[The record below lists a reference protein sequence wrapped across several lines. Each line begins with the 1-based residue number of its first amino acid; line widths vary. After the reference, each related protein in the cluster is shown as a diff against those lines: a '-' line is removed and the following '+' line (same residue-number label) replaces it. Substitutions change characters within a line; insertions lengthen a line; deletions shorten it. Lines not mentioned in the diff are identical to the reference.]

1 MEKSLSS
8 RCLLIFFLRFL
19 NLDMEAKITQSLEFT
34 RAAGSIIK
42 GCWKGQG
49 QAETVSPI
57 CFYMSERLMR
67 ITYNRNGRTL
77 AIYHTNKEKDIQYL
91 QFLGAGLLRHKAVE
105 RRVPMF
111 ISRSLARK
119 IIKRKFKELSYEGN
133 SPGDHQVFV
142 KEILRSTKHGAY
154 FKRRGRRSLTE
165 NEVVTL
171 EKISATLSKYL
182 SSSHLSKVMERCN
195 LFFLGLIRSRGP
207 LENTPKD
214 HFMERFTRNH
224 MDYEVNV
231 VNRVCPSGKS
241 HKPPRG
247 TGYDSNIG
255 ANKNVKSHDCEDMRN
270 GSDQEC
276 FGMCGKKCWCWHW
289 VCGDCCLHKG
299 CLQHD
304 ACCRYANPQYLSTYC
319 LLPFVYGFN
328 CENGYPGYPTCLYR

>member
-1 MEKSLSS
+1 MKFHS
-8 RCLLIFFLRFL
+8 
-19 NLDMEAKITQSLEFT
+19 FT
-34 RAAGSIIK
+34 PRLK
-42 GCWKGQG
+42 DKH
-49 QAETVSPI
+49 
-57 CFYMSERLMR
+57 FYVL
-67 ITYNRNGRTL
+67 TY
-77 AIYHTNKEKDIQYL
+77 
-91 QFLGAGLLRHKAVE
+91 LRHKAVE

-111 ISRSLARK
+111 MSRSLARK
-119 IIKRKFKELSYEGN
+119 IIKRKFKELSYESN

-241 HKPPRG
+241 HKPLRG
-247 TGYDSNIG
+247 TGYDSTIG
-255 ANKNVKSHDCEDMRN
+255 ANKNEKSHDCEDMRN

-319 LLPFVYGFN
+319 LLPFVYGFD
-328 CENGYPGYPTCLYR
+328 CENGYHGYSTCLHRWISFVANRMGTSFDAWEIDFSV

>member
-1 MEKSLSS
+1 
-8 RCLLIFFLRFL
+8 
-19 NLDMEAKITQSLEFT
+19 
-34 RAAGSIIK
+34 
-42 GCWKGQG
+42 
-49 QAETVSPI
+49 
-57 CFYMSERLMR
+57 
-67 ITYNRNGRTL
+67 
-77 AIYHTNKEKDIQYL
+77 
-91 QFLGAGLLRHKAVE
+91 
-105 RRVPMF
+105 MF
-111 ISRSLARK
+111 MSRSLARK
-119 IIKRKFKELSYEGN
+119 IIKRKFKELSYESN

-154 FKRRGRRSLTE
+154 FKRKGRRSLTE

-182 SSSHLSKVMERCN
+182 SSYHLSKVMERCN

-241 HKPPRG
+241 HKPPKG
-247 TGYDSNIG
+247 TGYDSNIV
-255 ANKNVKSHDCEDMRN
+255 ANKNEKSYDCEDMRN
-270 GSDQEC
+270 GSDQKC

-319 LLPFVYGFN
+319 LLPFVYGFD
-328 CENGYPGYPTCLYR
+328 CENGYHGYPTCLHR

>member
-1 MEKSLSS
+1 
-8 RCLLIFFLRFL
+8 
-19 NLDMEAKITQSLEFT
+19 
-34 RAAGSIIK
+34 
-42 GCWKGQG
+42 
-49 QAETVSPI
+49 
-57 CFYMSERLMR
+57 
-67 ITYNRNGRTL
+67 
-77 AIYHTNKEKDIQYL
+77 
-91 QFLGAGLLRHKAVE
+91 
-105 RRVPMF
+105 MF
-111 ISRSLARK
+111 MSRSLARK
-119 IIKRKFKELSYEGN
+119 IIKRKFKELSYESN
-133 SPGDHQVFV
+133 SPGNHQVFV

-165 NEVVTL
+165 NEVETL

-182 SSSHLSKVMERCN
+182 SSSHLSKVKERCN
-195 LFFLGLIRSRGP
+195 LFFLGLIRSRGS

-214 HFMERFTRNH
+214 HFIERFTRNH

-255 ANKNVKSHDCEDMRN
+255 ANKNEKSHDCEDMHN

-319 LLPFVYGFN
+319 LLPFIYGFD
-328 CENGYPGYPTCLYR
+328 CENGYHGYPTCLHR